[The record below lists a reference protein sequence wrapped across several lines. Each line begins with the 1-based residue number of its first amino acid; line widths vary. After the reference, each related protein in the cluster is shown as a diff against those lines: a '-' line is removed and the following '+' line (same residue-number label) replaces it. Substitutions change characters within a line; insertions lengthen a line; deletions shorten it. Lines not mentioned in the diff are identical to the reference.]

1 MNSRLLRVACAALA
15 RARTLAQ
22 SEASLDCEGA
32 AMDKDMMATMGFGS
46 DDEEQEYD
54 EEDIVAVLMARIE
67 EKEDQLRMA
76 AEIGQSLLQKNE
88 QLAEQVE
95 ELEEERDRLDEEL
108 EESRYRVEELEENQS
123 QIHESGAEELEE
135 LRLERDNL
143 AQQLRGSQS
152 EAKRAQ
158 STLDGMGVEVEGL
171 REQLGQA
178 LLQAQKAAT
187 IDELTGQRDS
197 LATQLEITK
206 AELEVKAHEM
216 LDAASRH
223 SRTIEVLEVQVADLQ
238 AAATAWTGERAELNA
253 AEARARDQ
261 AETAEAH
268 SSQLAMSVSELQTK
282 LATLVAQQSLNHS
295 MGLGEEGIPPDSNSA
310 ESLGDEI
317 AAMPEPEPNP
327 MEDDVVQGLLAQKDT
342 ALAEL
347 LAEKD
352 KLQAENRGLQQRLSS
367 RESELLAEKDKLQAE
382 IRAAQKRLSSRES
395 ELLAEKDKLQA
406 EVRAAQKRVSSSTS
420 VAGMRGSASS
430 SRTASPIDREARR
443 SARRKSV
450 SLVRIRDN
458 PSSLSACYKIW
469 CIMGHLADSPD
480 ACVGCC
486 RLQMNLRMLWQRTK
500 QGHQVHL
507 VSEPM
512 HRFADRQRDDSRSHW
527 KPTDLRNF
535 RRVCSKHRSRW
546 PQRNLQR
553 MQR

>member
-1 MNSRLLRVACAALA
+1 MLSTLPCA
-15 RARTLAQ
+15 RASGQ
-22 SEASLDCEGA
+22 SGTSLQSEGA
-32 AMDKDMMATMGFGS
+32 AMDQDMMATMGFGS

-54 EEDIVAVLMARIE
+54 EEDIVAVMMARIE

-76 AEIGQSLLQKNE
+76 AEIGQSRLQKNE

-158 STLDGMGVEVEGL
+158 STLDGMGAEVEGL
-171 REQLGQA
+171 REQLDQA
-178 LLQAQKAAT
+178 LLQAQKAAKL
-187 IDELTGQRDS
+187 DELTEQRDS
-197 LATQLEITK
+197 LAARLEITK
-206 AELEVKAHEM
+206 AELEVKSHEA

-223 SRTIEVLEVQVADLQ
+223 SRTIEALEVQVADLQ
-238 AAATAWTGERAELNA
+238 AAAASWTGERAALKD
-253 AEARARDQ
+253 AESRARDQ

-268 SSQLAMSVSELQTK
+268 SSQLAISVSELQTK
-282 LATLVAQQSLNHS
+282 LATMASFVR
-295 MGLGEEGIPPDSNSA
+295 EEGIPPDSNSA
-310 ESLGDEI
+310 ESLGDEL

-327 MEDDVVQGLLAQKDT
+327 MEDDVVQSLLAQKDT

-382 IRAAQKRLSSRES
+382 VA
-395 ELLAEKDKLQA
+395 
-406 EVRAAQKRVSSSTS
+406 AAQKRVSSSTS
-420 VAGMRGSASS
+420 VAEMRGSAS

-443 SARRKSV
+443 SARRQSV
-450 SLVRIRDN
+450 ALVRTRDRYSSCLACNKIRRITW
-458 PSSLSACYKIW
+458 LTR
-469 CIMGHLADSPD
+469 LASVCGI
-480 ACVGCC
+480 AGC
-486 RLQMNLRMLWQRTK
+486 R
-500 QGHQVHL
+500 
-507 VSEPM
+507 
-512 HRFADRQRDDSRSHW
+512 
-527 KPTDLRNF
+527 
-535 RRVCSKHRSRW
+535 
-546 PQRNLQR
+546 
-553 MQR
+553 